1 MNKIKFK
8 RLPHGQD
15 LPLPRRMTPG
25 SSGMDICSAIER
37 TIRPNNGLL
46 FNTGFSVEVPEGFE
60 LQCRSRSGL
69 AKNGI
74 FVTNSPGTIDAD
86 YRGEICVLLT
96 NLTPSPYTIRRGDR
110 IAQLVFARIPQFEIE
125 EVDKL
130 SDSNRGAG
138 GFGSTGK

>member
-1 MNKIKFK
+1 
-8 RLPHGQD
+8 
-15 LPLPRRMTPG
+15 MTPG